1 MIDKYNRR
9 QRILIIVLISICVLL
24 VTVYSRES
32 KDGLFH
38 RLQRFSLDIVSPLQ
52 KGVSKILSPVKDGI
66 GYLADL
72 GDAESERD
80 RLRGEIE
87 EYEDRM
93 DELERL
99 KLENEKLQSMI
110 AVKDSRPDLAFLVVD
125 VIGANPDI
133 WEQTIQIGAGYSDG
147 LQEYMA
153 VLSEDGSLV
162 GRIIL
167 CTSEASVVQLITDDK
182 SSVGA
187 MLQSNAEMG
196 VVKGEGRGGVRLELL
211 NQDAEVKMGDVVV
224 TSGLGGTCPSG
235 IPIGIITEISER
247 RADLSV
253 GIVIEPRAS
262 MTSQDKVMVVT
273 SPPPSAAPLVRRPL
287 DILAFEHR
295 CIPSRGVPLPAT
307 YLPSTPQSRALLEWR
322 IGALCASRYPGDGTR
337 SPGGG

>member
-1 MIDKYNRR
+1 MVERQNRR
-9 QRILIIVLISICVLL
+9 QRVLIITLVIICVLL

-52 KGVSKILSPVKDGI
+52 KGMSKVLSPVKDGI
-66 GYLADL
+66 GYLVDL
-72 GDAESERD
+72 GDAKGESD
-80 RLRGEIE
+80 RLRE
-87 EYEDRM
+87 EVEGLEEKV
-93 DELERL
+93 DELEEL
-99 KLENEKLQSMI
+99 KLENEKLKNMI
-110 AVKDSRPDLAFLVVD
+110 AVKESNPDLDFLVVD
-125 VIGANPDI
+125 VIGANPGI

-153 VLSEDGSLV
+153 ILSEDGSLV

-187 MLQSNAEMG
+187 MLQDNAEMG

-211 NQDAEVKMGDVVV
+211 NQDADVETGDVVV
-224 TSGLGGTCPSG
+224 SSGLGGTCPAG

-253 GIVIEPRAS
+253 GIVIELRAS
-262 MTSQDKVMVVT
+262 LTRLDRVMVVV
-273 SPPPSAAPLVRRPL
+273 SPPPRTAPIEV
-287 DILAFEHR
+287 E
-295 CIPSRGVPLPAT
+295 RG
-307 YLPSTPQSRALLEWR
+307 
-322 IGALCASRYPGDGTR
+322 G
-337 SPGGG
+337 

>member
-1 MIDKYNRR
+1 MVERQNRR
-9 QRILIIVLISICVLL
+9 QRILIVTLVIICVLL

-38 RLQRFSLDIVSPLQ
+38 RLQRFSLDVVSPLQ
-52 KGVSKILSPVKDGI
+52 KGMSKVLSPVKDGI

-72 GDAESERD
+72 GSANSERD
-80 RLRGEIE
+80 RLKEDVEELQQEVDEGEE
-87 EYEDRM
+87 
-93 DELERL
+93 L
-99 KLENEKLQSMI
+99 KLENEALKSMI
-110 AVKDSRPDLAFLVVD
+110 AVKESRTDLGFLVVD

-133 WEQTIQIGAGYSDG
+133 WEQTVQIGAGYSDG

-187 MLQSNAEMG
+187 MLQANAEMG
-196 VVKGEGRGGVRLELL
+196 VVKGEGRGDVRLELL
-211 NQDAEVKMGDVVV
+211 NQDADVKTGDVVV

-235 IPIGIITEISER
+235 IPIGTITEISER

-253 GIVIEPRAS
+253 GIVIDPRAS
-262 MTSQDKVMVVT
+262 LTRLDRVMVVV
-273 SPPPSAAPLVRRPL
+273 SPPPSTSPMAA
-287 DILAFEHR
+287 E
-295 CIPSRGVPLPAT
+295 
-307 YLPSTPQSRALLEWR
+307 
-322 IGALCASRYPGDGTR
+322 
-337 SPGGG
+337 GGG

>member
-1 MIDKYNRR
+1 MVERQNRR
-9 QRILIIVLISICVLL
+9 QRVLIITLIIICVLL

-52 KGVSKILSPVKDGI
+52 KGMSKVLSPVKDGF

-72 GDAESERD
+72 GDANSERN
-80 RLRGEIE
+80 RLAEEVEKLQKEVDEGEE
-87 EYEDRM
+87 
-93 DELERL
+93 L
-99 KLENEKLQSMI
+99 KLENETLKSMI
-110 AVKDSRPDLAFLVVD
+110 AVKESRSDLGFLVVD

-187 MLQSNAEMG
+187 MLQANAEMG

-211 NQDAEVKMGDVVV
+211 NQDADVKTGDVVV

-235 IPIGIITEISER
+235 IPIGTITEISER

-253 GIVIEPRAS
+253 GIVIDPRAS
-262 MTSQDKVMVVT
+262 LTRLDRVMVVV
-273 SPPPSAAPLVRRPL
+273 SPPPSTTPLAA
-287 DILAFEHR
+287 E
-295 CIPSRGVPLPAT
+295 
-307 YLPSTPQSRALLEWR
+307 
-322 IGALCASRYPGDGTR
+322 
-337 SPGGG
+337 GGG

>member
-1 MIDKYNRR
+1 MVERQNRR
-9 QRILIIVLISICVLL
+9 QRVLIITLVIICVLL

-52 KGVSKILSPVKDGI
+52 KGMSKVLSPVKDGI
-66 GYLADL
+66 GYLVDL
-72 GDAESERD
+72 GDAKGESD
-80 RLRGEIE
+80 RLRE
-87 EYEDRM
+87 EVEGLEEKV
-93 DELERL
+93 DELEEL
-99 KLENEKLQSMI
+99 KLENERLKNMI
-110 AVKDSRPDLAFLVVD
+110 AVKEANPDLDFLVVD
-125 VIGANPDI
+125 VIGANPGI

-153 VLSEDGSLV
+153 ILSEDGSLV

-187 MLQSNAEMG
+187 MLQDNAEMG

-211 NQDAEVKMGDVVV
+211 NQDADVETGDVVV
-224 TSGLGGTCPSG
+224 SSGLGGTCPAG

-253 GIVIEPRAS
+253 GIVIELRAS
-262 MTSQDKVMVVT
+262 LTRLDRVMVVV
-273 SPPPSAAPLVRRPL
+273 SPPPRTAP
-287 DILAFEHR
+287 IEAE
-295 CIPSRGVPLPAT
+295 
-307 YLPSTPQSRALLEWR
+307 
-322 IGALCASRYPGDGTR
+322 
-337 SPGGG
+337 GGG

>member
-1 MIDKYNRR
+1 MVERQNRR
-9 QRILIIVLISICVLL
+9 QRILIITLIIICVLL

-52 KGVSKILSPVKDGI
+52 KGMSKVLSPVKDGI

-72 GDAESERD
+72 GDANSERD
-80 RLRGEIE
+80 RLAQEVEKLQKEVDKGEE
-87 EYEDRM
+87 
-93 DELERL
+93 L
-99 KLENEKLQSMI
+99 KLENETLKSMI
-110 AVKDSRPDLAFLVVD
+110 AVKENRPDLGFLVVD

-133 WEQTIQIGAGYSDG
+133 WEQTIQISAGYSDG

-187 MLQSNAEMG
+187 MLQANAEMG

-211 NQDAEVKMGDVVV
+211 NQDADVKTGDVVV

-235 IPIGIITEISER
+235 IPIGTITEISER

-253 GIVIEPRAS
+253 GIVIDPRAS
-262 MTSQDKVMVVT
+262 LTRLDRVMVVV
-273 SPPPSAAPLVRRPL
+273 SPPPSTSPIAA
-287 DILAFEHR
+287 
-295 CIPSRGVPLPAT
+295 
-307 YLPSTPQSRALLEWR
+307 
-322 IGALCASRYPGDGTR
+322 
-337 SPGGG
+337 GGGG

>member
-1 MIDKYNRR
+1 MVERQNRR
-9 QRILIIVLISICVLL
+9 QRILIITLIIICVLL

-38 RLQRFSLDIVSPLQ
+38 RLQRFSLDVVSPLQ
-52 KGVSKILSPVKDGI
+52 KGMSKVLSPVKDGI
-66 GYLADL
+66 GYLSDL
-72 GDAESERD
+72 GTANSERD
-80 RLRGEIE
+80 RLEAEVEELRKEIDEGEE
-87 EYEDRM
+87 
-93 DELERL
+93 L
-99 KLENEKLQSMI
+99 KLENETLKNMI
-110 AVKDSRPDLAFLVVD
+110 TVKESRSDLGFLVVD

-187 MLQSNAEMG
+187 MLQVNAEMG

-211 NQDAEVKMGDVVV
+211 NQDADVKTGDVVV

-235 IPIGIITEISER
+235 IPIGTITEISER

-253 GIVIEPRAS
+253 GIVIDPRAS
-262 MTSQDKVMVVT
+262 LTSLDRVMVVV
-273 SPPPSAAPLVRRPL
+273 SPPPSTTPLAA
-287 DILAFEHR
+287 E
-295 CIPSRGVPLPAT
+295 
-307 YLPSTPQSRALLEWR
+307 
-322 IGALCASRYPGDGTR
+322 
-337 SPGGG
+337 GGG

>member
-1 MIDKYNRR
+1 MVERQNRR
-9 QRILIIVLISICVLL
+9 QRVLIITLVIICVLL

-52 KGVSKILSPVKDGI
+52 KGMSKVLSPVKDGI
-66 GYLADL
+66 GYLVDL
-72 GDAESERD
+72 GDAKGESD
-80 RLRGEIE
+80 RLRE
-87 EYEDRM
+87 EVEGLEEKV
-93 DELERL
+93 DELEEL
-99 KLENEKLQSMI
+99 KLENEKLKNMI
-110 AVKDSRPDLAFLVVD
+110 AVKESNPDLDFLVVD
-125 VIGANPDI
+125 VIGANPGI

-153 VLSEDGSLV
+153 ILSEDGSLV

-187 MLQSNAEMG
+187 MLQDNAEMG

-211 NQDAEVKMGDVVV
+211 NQDADVETGDVVV
-224 TSGLGGTCPSG
+224 SSGLGGTCPAG

-253 GIVIEPRAS
+253 GIVIELRAS
-262 MTSQDKVMVVT
+262 LTRLDRVMVVV
-273 SPPPSAAPLVRRPL
+273 SPPPRTAP
-287 DILAFEHR
+287 IEAE
-295 CIPSRGVPLPAT
+295 
-307 YLPSTPQSRALLEWR
+307 
-322 IGALCASRYPGDGTR
+322 
-337 SPGGG
+337 GGG